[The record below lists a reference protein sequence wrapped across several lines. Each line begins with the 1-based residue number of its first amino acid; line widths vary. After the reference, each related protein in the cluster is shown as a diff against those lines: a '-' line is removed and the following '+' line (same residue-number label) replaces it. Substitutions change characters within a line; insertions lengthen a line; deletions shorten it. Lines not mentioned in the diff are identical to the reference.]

1 MKTPHQQIHLH
12 GDLTL
17 YPSNEKYDRKA
28 DKKKLHVLQS
38 SGTTGNRHEVVCNL
52 RGGQVSRWKNSDG
65 KEFVYCPK
73 PFVLQHVGGDEEHGR
88 QDVAA
93 GTYEI
98 MHEYEH
104 DPHKNELRV
113 VID

>member
-1 MKTPHQQIHLH
+1 MSTTNQKIHLH

-17 YPSNEKYDRKA
+17 YPRTKVAGMGKA
-28 DKKKLHVLQS
+28 EKKKLHVLQS
-38 SGTTGNRHEVVCNL
+38 SGVTGNRHEILSKSVL
-52 RGGQVSRWKNSDG
+52 FRWTHDG
-65 KEFVYCPK
+65 KEYVHGNK
-73 PFVLQHVGGDEEHGR
+73 PFILQHVGGDEEHGK
-88 QDVAA
+88 QEVEA

-98 MHEYEH
+98 MREFEH